1 MVTRTSRVVTR
12 AALMKPVH
20 RRQRYQGKGRWHPLH
35 EHVAERL
42 QPILRSLPGVVVT
55 SVPFHL
61 AD

>member
-1 MVTRTSRVVTR
+1 
-12 AALMKPVH
+12 MKPVH